1 MKLTPAQHRVVA
13 DELRKRVESS
23 FTKSGTVDA
32 ILLRAAE
39 EHECLADELEAGVL
53 LCEHIDERIWRVG
66 AVDKPVRQRL
76 SPQQHHA
83 LCVAVAAFQAPGELI
98 DPAPLLPPKPL
109 SLAALQTA
117 MCRLRERLAVHLP
130 ALEYVSLQENGFAVY
145 NPPPDAPRVQIK
157 M

>member
-13 DELRKRVESS
+13 DELRIRVESS

-39 EHECLADELEAGVL
+39 EHERLADEAEAGEL
-53 LCEHIDERIWRVG
+53 LCVHVEGRIWLVG
-66 AVDKPVRQRL
+66 TVEQPVRQRL

-83 LCVAVAAFQAPGELI
+83 LHVAVAAFQAPGELI
-98 DPAPLLPPKPL
+98 DPAPLLSPKPL

-117 MCRLRERLAVHLP
+117 LCRLRERLAAHLP
-130 ALEYVSLQENGFAVY
+130 VLEYVSLQENGFAVY
-145 NPPPDAPRVQIK
+145 NPPPDAPRIQIK